1 MTCSIPEP
9 SEPTTTLPP
18 VPSHRMRGRESLSQ
32 MTTIGVGG
40 QAREVVSADSEEEI
54 IDAVAQADSEGL
66 PVLVIGG
73 GSNVLASDEPFP
85 GVVVRDTR
93 TEITELMDD
102 GCGGAQMRLT
112 AGTPWDDAVVFAVE
126 RGWMGIE
133 ALSGIPGSV
142 GAAPVQNIGAY
153 GQELAETLAS
163 VRTYDRQTKQIRT
176 LFLSDMKF
184 GYRDSILK
192 RSLAEFGPSPR
203 WIVLSVDL
211 HMRRATLS
219 RPVGYA
225 QLAKKL
231 DIELGERAPSSE
243 VRAAVLELR
252 RSKGMVLD
260 DSDRDTY
267 SLGSFFTNPVLTEEE
282 AARLPEGAPR
292 FDVAKHDAVNQ
303 IGAAAPRIEGQV
315 KTSAAWLIDHA
326 GFPAGYNMPG
336 PAALSTKHCLALT
349 NRGQAKAEDIAALAR
364 EIRDGVEAKFGV
376 RLVPEPVVV
385 GLDI

>member
-1 MTCSIPEP
+1 
-9 SEPTTTLPP
+9 
-18 VPSHRMRGRESLSQ
+18 MRGTGSFAD

-40 QAREVVSADSEEEI
+40 PVSTVVNATSEAEI
-54 IDAVAQADSEGL
+54 IDAVAQADAEGAPL
-66 PVLVIGG
+66 IVIGG
-73 GSNVLASDEPFP
+73 GSNILASDEPFD
-85 GVVVRDTR
+85 GVVVRDAR
-93 TEITELMDD
+93 TEITPLMDD
-102 GCGGAQMRLT
+102 GCGGGQMRIT
-112 AGTPWDDAVVFAVE
+112 AGTPWDDAVVFAIE
-126 RGWMGIE
+126 HGWMGIE

-163 VRTYDRQTKQIRT
+163 VRVYDRAEKRTRT

-192 RSLAEFGPSPR
+192 RSMGEFGASPR
-203 WIVLSVDL
+203 WVVLSVDL
-211 HMRRATLS
+211 HMRRATLA
-219 RPVGYA
+219 RPVSYV
-225 QLAKKL
+225 QLANKL
-231 DIELGERAPSSE
+231 DIELGKRAPSAD

-282 AARLPEGAPR
+282 AEHLPVSAPR
-292 FDVAKHDAVNQ
+292 FGVAKHDAVNQ
-303 IGAAAPRIEGQV
+303 IGSAAPTIEGQV

-349 NRGQAKAEDIAALAR
+349 NRGEASAEDLAAIAR
-364 EIRDGVEAKFGV
+364 EVRDGVEEKFGV
-376 RLVPEPVVV
+376 RLMPEPVVV